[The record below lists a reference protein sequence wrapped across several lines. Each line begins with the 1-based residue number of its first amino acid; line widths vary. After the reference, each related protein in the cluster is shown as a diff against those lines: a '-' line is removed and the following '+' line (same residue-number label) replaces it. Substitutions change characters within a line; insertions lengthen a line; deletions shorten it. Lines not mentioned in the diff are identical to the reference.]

1 MSDSIIIL
9 DSDSSFN
16 DSIGVDQSIIDLTE
30 DTLPIEPRLEMLM
43 QCTIPEID

>member
-1 MSDSIIIL
+1 MGDSIIIL

-30 DTLPIEPRLEMLM
+30 ETFIEPRLEMLM
-43 QCTIPEID
+43 QCTIPEIY